1 MTLNYER
8 RGSGE
13 PVLLIHGLGS
23 QWQVWKPLLD
33 ELAASRD
40 VIAIDL
46 PGFGESPTL
55 PVGVIP
61 NAVAL
66 TDAVAEF
73 MTELELDRPLVVGNS
88 LGGWIALELAKRDL
102 VRAAVPISP
111 AGFWIEPERRWTR
124 GVFRFSRFLVRRAPG
139 LVDRLNRS
147 PGGRRASSG
156 LFYAHP
162 ERIPYEDATEG
173 FRNFAGSPGFD
184 ATFAAASTDHF
195 DGGAEIRVPVTLVWG
210 KRDSLL
216 LPWQARRA
224 LAQIPSARHVPLPD
238 AGHVPTWDQPDELVR
253 LILEA
258 GLDDHAPSRKR
269 ATSTPTEMVGVPSHP
284 GSDTS

>member
-13 PVLLIHGLGS
+13 PLVLIHGLGS

-33 ELAASRD
+33 GLAARHD
-40 VIAIDL
+40 VIALDL

-55 PVGVIP
+55 PVGVVP
-61 NAVAL
+61 GAGAL
-66 TDAVAEF
+66 TDAVADF
-73 MTELELDRPLVVGNS
+73 MAELELDRPVVAGNS
-88 LGGWIALELAKRDL
+88 LGGWIALELAKRNL

-111 AGFWIEPERRWTR
+111 AGFWNEPERRWTR
-124 GVFRFSRFLVRRAPG
+124 GAFRFSRFLVRRAPG

-147 PGGRRASSG
+147 EGGRRASSG

-162 ERIPYEDATEG
+162 ERIPYEDAAEA
-173 FRNFAGSPGFD
+173 FRNFAGSPGYD
-184 ATFAAASTDHF
+184 ATFAAASSEHF
-195 DGGAEIRVPVTLVWG
+195 EDGAAIGVPVTLIWG

-216 LPWQARRA
+216 FPWQARRA

-238 AGHVPTWDQPDELVR
+238 AGHVPTWDQPEGLVR

-258 GLDDHAPSRKR
+258 GLGADRLGGRAFERSARQHAGQPAR
-269 ATSTPTEMVGVPSHP
+269 
-284 GSDTS
+284 